1 VSILVK
7 SQPLQTSL
15 DLVTNN
21 TAIASIANLDAF
33 LQANNITDWTFDI
46 EANTNYLLPVGLDTN
61 LNRLQNIKSNP
72 ITEAINNDMVLQAQT
87 VFESLNN
94 LWILSDG
101 FWNALR
107 TWKADGIWN
116 A

>member
-1 VSILVK
+1 VSVLVK

-33 LQANNITDWTFDI
+33 LQANKITDWTFDI
-46 EANTNYLLPVGLDTN
+46 DANTNYLFPDGLDTN

-101 FWNALR
+101 FWNAKR
-107 TWKADGIWN
+107 TWKANGIWN